1 MYLFMRNPID
11 RILKL
16 SLFAYGWT
24 NIGIFDQCF
33 ALITLRVIMP

>member
-1 MYLFMRNPID
+1 MYFLMRNPID
-11 RILKL
+11 WILKL

-33 ALITLRVIMP
+33 TLITLRESMP